1 MVKERVSELAEEVA
15 VSMGVEVDDIELLG
29 EGRRRVLRVTLDSP
43 GGVTIDDCA
52 SFSRDFGALMDVED
66 PIEGAYTLEVSSPGL
81 DRPLKT
87 LRHYEKSI
95 GKLVNV
101 VLKEEREGGGFLR
114 GRLLSV
120 DAKGIGISVDG
131 REMMIP
137 FDNIKRA
144 RLEPEV

>member
-1 MVKERVSELAEEVA
+1 MVKERVSEMAEEVA
-15 VSMGVEVDDIELLG
+15 MSMGVEVDDIELLG
-29 EGRRRVLRVTLDSP
+29 EGRRRVLRVTIDSAR
-43 GGVTIDDCA
+43 GVTLDDCE
-52 SFSRDFGALMDVED
+52 SFSRDFGALMEVED
-66 PIEGAYTLEVSSPGL
+66 PIEGSYTLEVSSPGL

-95 GKLVNV
+95 GKLVKV
-101 VLKEEREGGGFLR
+101 VLKEDREGSGFLR

-131 REMMIP
+131 REMAIP
-137 FDNIKRA
+137 FDTIKRA

>member
-1 MVKERVSELAEEVA
+1 MFKERVNELAEEVA

-43 GGVTIDDCA
+43 GGVTLDDCE

-66 PIEGAYTLEVSSPGL
+66 PIEGSYTLEVSSPGL

-87 LRHYEKSI
+87 PRHYEKSI

-101 VLKEEREGGGFLR
+101 VLREEREGGGFLR

-120 DAKGIGISVDG
+120 DETGIGISVDEG
-131 REMMIP
+131 EMMIP

>member
-1 MVKERVSELAEEVA
+1 MVKERVSEMAEEVA
-15 VSMGVEVDDIELLG
+15 MSMGVEVDDIELLG
-29 EGRRRVLRVTLDSP
+29 EGRWRVLRVTIDSAR
-43 GGVTIDDCA
+43 GVTLDDCE

-66 PIEGAYTLEVSSPGL
+66 PIEGSYTLEVSSPGL

-95 GKLVNV
+95 GKLVKV
-101 VLKEEREGGGFLR
+101 VLKEDREGSGFLR

-120 DAKGIGISVDG
+120 DEKGIGISVDG
-131 REMMIP
+131 HEMAIP
-137 FDNIKRA
+137 FDTIKRA